1 MLATKQLSA
10 DMRTVVYPVNALKAG
25 GAEQQLLELVR
36 GLDKRQFRPI
46 VAPLY
51 PAGPLDA
58 EFRAVPGVEVI
69 DLHRR
74 GKYDPS
80 PVLKIARLLRARRA
94 DVVQPFLTP
103 ATFFGLLP
111 ALVVGTPVK
120 IVTERTGVQR
130 FRGLGHKSYLAIE
143 DVLTRGADA
152 VVANSLAGQRLLV
165 ARGIPATKTRV
176 FYNGVNPERVKV
188 QAARAA
194 AVRAQ
199 VGVPAN
205 GQLVSILAT
214 LTPAKDH
221 ASFLFAAAKVSA
233 SRPGVRYAIVG
244 DGPLRGEL
252 EALSVALGLTERVA
266 FLGYQRHVGD
276 ILAASDLLVSSS
288 RDNEG
293 CSNSI
298 LEAMFLGVP
307 VVATDVGGNAELIA
321 NGVTGYL
328 TRMQDPHALAASIE
342 RRLADPTATAAT
354 VERARQQ
361 AHERFSLRRMVAD
374 YEGLY
379 HTLLAAKGR
388 PATVTLAAPCA

>member
-1 MLATKQLSA
+1 
-10 DMRTVVYPVNALKAG
+10 MRTVVYPVNELKAG

-46 VAPLY
+46 VATLY

-58 EFRAVPGVEVI
+58 EFRAVPGLEVI

-80 PVLKIARLLRARRA
+80 PVVKMARLLRARRA

-130 FRGLGHKSYLAIE
+130 FRGLGHKSYLAME

-165 ARGIPATKTRV
+165 ARGIPAAKTRV
-176 FYNGVNPERVKV
+176 FYNGVNPERVQV

-221 ASFLFAAAKVSA
+221 ASFLAAAAQVSA
-233 SRPGVRYAIVG
+233 LRPDVRYAIVG

-252 EALSVALGLTERVA
+252 EALSVGLGLAERVA
-266 FLGYQRHVGD
+266 FLGYQRHVAD

-321 NGVTGYL
+321 DGVTGYL
-328 TRMQDPHALAASIE
+328 TPMQNPSALAGAIDQ
-342 RRLADPTATAAT
+342 RLADPTGTAAT
-354 VERARQQ
+354 AERARQQ
-361 AHERFSLRRMVAD
+361 AYERFSLGRMVAD

-388 PATVTLAAPCA
+388 PVTVALAAPCA